1 MNTKKYCSAV
11 IPAAGTGVRMGTKT
25 KKQFL
30 KLGEKEMI
38 VYTIQKFEQCSQVD
52 EIVLVTANDTM
63 DLLTNIVKREGFQKV
78 SAIVEGGKER
88 QNSVYA
94 GICAVNKKAEIITVH
109 DGVRPFVKVDDITKT
124 IITAQQKG
132 ACVLGVKAK
141 DTIKICNVENQ
152 IVTTPERNFVWYI
165 QTPQTFQKQ
174 LLIKAFEKAGKENF
188 IGTDESVLVERDG
201 TTVFVVEGSYENIKI
216 TTPDDIVVGEAY
228 LKKEREKMH

>member
-11 IPAAGTGVRMGTKT
+11 IPAAGTGIRMGTKT

-30 KLGEKEMI
+30 KLGEKEI
-38 VYTIQKFEQCSQVD
+38 IAYTIQKFEQCNQVD
-52 EIVLVTANDTM
+52 EIVLVTARDTM

-88 QNSVYA
+88 QNSVYE
-94 GICAVNKKAEIITVH
+94 GICAVSERAEIITVH
-109 DGVRPFVKVDDITKT
+109 DGVRPFVKVEDIAKT

-141 DTIKICNVENQ
+141 DTVKICNAENQ

-165 QTPQTFQKQ
+165 QTPQTFQKE
-174 LLIKAFEKAGKENF
+174 LLIKAFERAEKENF

-216 TTPDDIVVGEAY
+216 TTPDDIIIGEAY

>member
-11 IPAAGTGVRMGTKT
+11 IPAAGTGIRMGTKT
-25 KKQFL
+25 IKQFL
-30 KLGEKEMI
+30 KLGEKEI
-38 VYTIQKFEQCSQVD
+38 IAYTIQKFEQCNQVD
-52 EIVLVTANDTM
+52 EIVLVTARDTM

-88 QNSVYA
+88 QNSVYE
-94 GICAVNKKAEIITVH
+94 GICAVSERAEIITVH
-109 DGVRPFVKVDDITKT
+109 DGVRPFVKVEDIAKT

-141 DTIKICNVENQ
+141 DTVKICNVENQ

-165 QTPQTFQKQ
+165 QTPQTFQKE
-174 LLIKAFEKAGKENF
+174 LLIKAFERAEKENF

-216 TTPDDIVVGEAY
+216 TTPDDIIIGEAY